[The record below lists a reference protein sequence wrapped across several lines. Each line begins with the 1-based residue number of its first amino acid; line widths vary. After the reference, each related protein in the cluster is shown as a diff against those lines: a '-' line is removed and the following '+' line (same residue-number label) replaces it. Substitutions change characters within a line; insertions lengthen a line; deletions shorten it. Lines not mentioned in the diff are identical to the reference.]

1 MINLEELKPILEPLI
16 TGRDDSASI
25 IESIQGI
32 DKEVDVDQAKIDE
45 INKSWNDRY
54 LAAFFGNK
62 RAEILSDG
70 AGVTIEDAPASEIES
85 PAEVAEDPA
94 ETVTVDDLTKDY
106 VDTNGGDE
114 PADKKE
120 D

>member
-16 TGRDDSASI
+16 TDREDSASI

-32 DKEVDVDQAKIDE
+32 DREVETDQAKIDAL
-45 INKSWNDRY
+45 NKSWNDRY

-62 RAEILSDG
+62 KAEILSDG
-70 AGVTIEDAPASEIES
+70 AGVTIEDAPSDEINS
-85 PAEVAEDPA
+85 PAEEVDPA
-94 ETVTVDDLTKDY
+94 ENITVEDITSDY
-106 VDTNGGDE
+106 VDTNGE
-114 PADKKE
+114 EEKKE